1 MQEYAVPI
9 TLLMDQNHKKIID
22 NMGIVMI
29 TKKFFDTYN
38 NQDIYAYTIS
48 GGSGGIEV
56 TICTLGAT
64 ILSLK
69 APDKNGKLVDVA
81 LGLTN
86 AHDMIHKIKYMGAA
100 IGRCANRIADG
111 KFTLN
116 GTAYQVA
123 QNNGKAHLHGGDV
136 GFNCH
141 VFEAVAEGNTLTLT
155 TTSPDGEENYPGN
168 LTMTVKYTVNEGTL
182 KIEYFAQ
189 SDTDTLFNPT
199 NHAYFNLNGESDG
212 SIEDNYLQINAS
224 HYMQIDSDLIPTT
237 RCPVEGTPFD
247 FRKLKPIGKD
257 INSDDLQLQIAGGYD
272 HNFCLT
278 AHYAACAY
286 SPKTDIVMNVFT
298 DMPGVQFYTGNF
310 LKGEV
315 AKSVYNKRAGFCLE
329 TQFFPDA
336 INRDDCE
343 KPILKAGEKFYS
355 QTLYSFLCKKL
366 NVN

>member
-1 MQEYAVPI
+1 
-9 TLLMDQNHKKIID
+9 
-22 NMGIVMI
+22 MI
-29 TKKFFDTYN
+29 TKKHFDTYN
-38 NQDIYAYTIS
+38 NQDVYAYTIK
-48 GGSGGIEV
+48 GGIEV

-116 GTAYQVA
+116 GKAYQVA
-123 QNNGKAHLHGGDV
+123 QNNGTAHLHGGDV

-141 VFEAVAEGNTLTLT
+141 VFEAVAEGNTLTLST
-155 TTSPDGEENYPGN
+155 VSCDGEENYPGN
-168 LTMTVKYTVNEGTL
+168 LTLTVKYSLTGDNGTAL

-189 SDTDTLFNPT
+189 SDADTLFNPT

-212 SIEDNYLQINAS
+212 SIEDNFVTIYADEYLQINE
-224 HYMQIDSDLIPTT
+224 HLIPTV
-237 RCPVEGTPFD
+237 RAKVQGTPFD
-247 FRKLKPIGKD
+247 FRNAKQIGRD
-257 INSDDLQLQIAGGYD
+257 INADDKQLKIAGGYD
-272 HNFCLT
+272 HNFCLRDNT
-278 AHYAACAY
+278 AAYAY
-286 SPKTDIVMNVFT
+286 SSKTGIAMTVTT
-298 DMPGVQFYTGNF
+298 DMPGMQFYTGNF

-315 AKSVYNKRAGFCLE
+315 AKSTYNKRAGFCFE

-336 INRDDCE
+336 INRDDCA

-355 QTLYSFLCKKL
+355 CTQYAFSIKR
-366 NVN
+366 